1 MINKNTLQSFI
12 AKYYINGLNN
22 QVKWRIKDN
31 TLTVYAGESGRVCK
45 VVLDNFEFENCE
57 IGVFD
62 TNKLIKLLAITNG
75 DLLLSS
81 EKQGEL
87 HTKLNISDANFEL
100 AYALA
105 DTLIMGKTPWYSDPE
120 EGFEI
125 ELELER
131 EEVDNLIKAKNALSD
146 VDNMLVQSTKDL
158 DGNLVCQFLFGDNT
172 GFSNKIEYQ
181 LQGTIK
187 DDDVKLPFNSDI
199 FKDILNANKDIE
211 NCSIKI
217 SKQGMMKIAF
227 EGDINSIYY
236 IARNE

>member
-1 MINKNTLQSFI
+1 MVNKNTLQSFI

-31 TLTVYAGESGRVCK
+31 KLTVYAGESGRVCR
-45 VVLDNFEFENCE
+45 VILDNFNFEDCE

-62 TNKLIKLLAITNG
+62 TNKLIKLIAITNG

-87 HTKLNISDANFEL
+87 HTKLNISDANYEL

-105 DTLIMGKTPWYSDPE
+105 DTLIMGKTPWYSDPK

-125 ELELER
+125 SLSLGR

-146 VDNMLVQSTKDL
+146 VDNMLIQVTKDL
-158 DGNLVCQFLFGDNT
+158 DGNLVCEFLYYYINVINF
-172 GFSNKIEYQ
+172 
-181 LQGTIK
+181 
-187 DDDVKLPFNSDI
+187 
-199 FKDILNANKDIE
+199 LNALFN
-211 NCSIKI
+211 
-217 SKQGMMKIAF
+217 
-227 EGDINSIYY
+227 YY
-236 IARNE
+236 LFH

>member
-31 TLTVYAGESGRVCK
+31 TLTVYAGESGRVCR
-45 VVLDNFEFENCE
+45 VVLNDFSFE
-57 IGVFD
+57 D
-62 TNKLIKLLAITNG
+62 
-75 DLLLSS
+75 SS

-87 HTKLNISDANFEL
+87 HTKLNISDANYEL

-120 EGFEI
+120 DGFEI
-125 ELELER
+125 SLSLGR

-146 VDNMLVQSTKDL
+146 VDNMLIQTTNDL
-158 DGNLVCQFLFGDNT
+158 DGNVVCEFLFGDNT
-172 GFSNKIEYQ
+172 GFSNKFTYQ
-181 LQGTIK
+181 IQGTIT
-187 DDDVKLPFNSDI
+187 DNDVRLPFNSDI
-199 FKDILNANKDIE
+199 FKDILNANKDID
-211 NCSIKI
+211 NCSINI

>member
-12 AKYYINGLNN
+12 SKYYINGLNN

-45 VVLDNFEFENCE
+45 VVLSEFNFEDCE

-62 TNKLIKLLAITNG
+62 TNKLIKLLSITNG

-100 AYALA
+100 SYALA
-105 DTLIMGKTPWYSDPE
+105 DTLIMGKSPWYNDPE

-125 ELELER
+125 ELSLVR
-131 EEVDNLIKAKNALSD
+131 EEVDNLIKAKNALND
-146 VDNMLVQSTKDL
+146 VDNMLVQSSKDL
-158 DGNLVCQFLFGDNT
+158 DGNIVCEFLFGDNT

-181 LQGTIK
+181 LQGTIT
-187 DDDVKLPFNSDI
+187 DESIKLPFNSDI
-199 FKDILNANKDIE
+199 FKDILNANKDIDT
-211 NCSIKI
+211 CSIKI
-217 SKQGMMKIAF
+217 SKKGMMKLSF
-227 EGDINSIYY
+227 EGGINSIYY

>member
-1 MINKNTLQSFI
+1 
-12 AKYYINGLNN
+12 
-22 QVKWRIKDN
+22 
-31 TLTVYAGESGRVCK
+31 
-45 VVLDNFEFENCE
+45 
-57 IGVFD
+57 
-62 TNKLIKLLAITNG
+62 
-75 DLLLSS
+75 
-81 EKQGEL
+81 
-87 HTKLNISDANFEL
+87 
-100 AYALA
+100 
-105 DTLIMGKTPWYSDPE
+105 MGKSPWYSDPE

-187 DDDVKLPFNSDI
+187 DEDVKLPFNSDI

-211 NCSIKI
+211 NCFIKI

>member
-12 AKYYINGLNN
+12 SKYYINGLNN

-31 TLTVYAGESGRVCK
+31 TLVVYAGESGRVCK
-45 VVLDNFEFENCE
+45 VELDKFEFEDCE

-62 TNKLIKLLAITNG
+62 TNKLIKLLSITNG

-100 AYALA
+100 SYALA
-105 DTLIMGKTPWYSDPE
+105 DTLIMGKSPWYSDPE
-120 EGFEI
+120 DGFDI
-125 ELELER
+125 ELTLER

-146 VDNMLVQSTKDL
+146 VDNMLVQTNKNL
-158 DGNLVCQFLFGDNT
+158 DGTEVCEFLFGDNT

-181 LQGTIK
+181 IQGIIN
-187 DDDVKLPFNSDI
+187 DSDVTLPFNSDI
-199 FKDILNANKDIE
+199 FKDILNANKDID

-217 SKQGMMKIAF
+217 SKQGMMKITF